1 MICVSR
7 VFTKIA
13 STSSPAS
20 WQDHVTNFHL
30 TWPTRR
36 PQNNK
41 YLHGRPGPR
50 MWCPH
55 VIGRDGWVWVE
66 QRALRKR
73 KFPPQG
79 GGERPDWR
87 GATRRESSTG
97 GVRAWVIVVV
107 EYFAYL
113 YIYIVVEQV
122 DRPPIVLP
130 QRESKFCKSI
140 WYFREKSVA
149 ARRCCCASPAGR
161 LLSGALF
168 SNGSAPGC
176 QMGQQK
182 PMFFDHAI
190 FNFS

>member
-20 WQDHVTNFHL
+20 SQDHVTNFHL
-30 TWPTRR
+30 TRPTRR

-87 GATRRESSTG
+87 RATRREKSTG
-97 GVRAWVIVVV
+97 GVRV
-107 EYFAYL
+107 
-113 YIYIVVEQV
+113 
-122 DRPPIVLP
+122 
-130 QRESKFCKSI
+130 
-140 WYFREKSVA
+140 
-149 ARRCCCASPAGR
+149 
-161 LLSGALF
+161 
-168 SNGSAPGC
+168 
-176 QMGQQK
+176 
-182 PMFFDHAI
+182 
-190 FNFS
+190 

>member
-1 MICVSR
+1 MRALQFSLGFIKIIPKIQRISMICVSR

-87 GATRRESSTG
+87 GATRRENSTS
-97 GVRAWVIVVV
+97 GVRVWVIVVV
-107 EYFAYL
+107 ECYCYL
-113 YIYIVVEQV
+113 KNIIVE
-122 DRPPIVLP
+122 PFEP
-130 QRESKFCKSI
+130 
-140 WYFREKSVA
+140 
-149 ARRCCCASPAGR
+149 
-161 LLSGALF
+161 
-168 SNGSAPGC
+168 SAVTGTR
-176 QMGQQK
+176 
-182 PMFFDHAI
+182 DW
-190 FNFS
+190 